1 MPRSWQKLRTGR
13 YFDNSGSAVWF
24 CMLTISLRMHFVLQA
39 GAFVS
44 HVCYHAFALSFAFW
58 FLRACLHAWFG
69 LNLAFGLVLVI
80 VERLMGRLSCL
91 GCPGLV
97 VALDAPFGLSSL

>member
-1 MPRSWQKLRTGR
+1 MPRSWQKSRRTGR
-13 YFDNSGSAVWF
+13 YFDDSSSAD
-24 CMLTISLRMHFVLQA
+24 CMLTIGLCTHLVLQA
-39 GAFVS
+39 GAFGFVRL
-44 HVCYHAFALSFAFW
+44 VCLHARFTFW
-58 FLRACLHAWFG
+58 FLRACLRAWFG

-97 VALDAPFGLSSL
+97 AALDAPFGLSSL